1 MILLRLYNYREA
13 VTIYTEFLR
22 DARLYGSKP
31 NVFLRRTE
39 DGLEFVGEADKG
51 TSRHAF
57 GFDKVFISE
66 SDGDRLKREYFVKQ
80 L

>member
-1 MILLRLYNYREA
+1 MKVYTYAEA
-13 VTIYTEFLR
+13 VSIYTVFLR
-22 DARLYGSKP
+22 DARTYKSKP

-39 DGLEFVGEADKG
+39 DGLEFVGEAAKG
-51 TSRHAF
+51 ESRHPF

-66 SDGDRLKREYFVKQ
+66 ADGDRLKREYFIKQ